1 MKISNRKNKFHIPE
15 NCELTPAF
23 GTPIEI
29 TFCKINNQLKM
40 KTTLRKISIAAA
52 LLLSSG
58 FAFAQAASN
67 NLVVFSQDGD
77 KFSLIVNGLRQNEK
91 PETNVKVTGLN
102 APNYKVRVI
111 FENAGLAPIDQNIYM
126 MDGGE
131 NVTNKEITY
140 VISNTKKG
148 MKLRGQSVADIT
160 PQGPAAPGQ
169 VIYVFNP
176 SGNATSYSTTTTTSG
191 TSTST
196 GTGTSTN
203 VVVVPAN
210 TGAQTTTTVND
221 GMGGTTST
229 TTTTTTTGTADNVN
243 MGMNVGGVGVG
254 ININVND
261 GMGGTATSTSTTTT
275 TSSSTTTTSGGGTTI
290 VNDPPPTTTQCA
302 WPMSSSDFDNAKKS
316 VDAQSFEEQKLKVAK
331 QILNTNCM
339 STAQVKEIMGMFSF
353 EDTKV
358 DWAEF
363 AYGKTTD
370 FNNYY
375 QLNDGFTFS
384 GSVDKLNSY
393 IESHKR

>member
-1 MKISNRKNKFHIPE
+1 
-15 NCELTPAF
+15 
-23 GTPIEI
+23 
-29 TFCKINNQLKM
+29 M
-40 KTTLRKISIAAA
+40 KTTLRKIS
-52 LLLSSG
+52 LLSA
-58 FAFAQAASN
+58 FLLTATYTFAQVSNN

-140 VISNTKKG
+140 VITNTKKG

-160 PQGPAAPGQ
+160 PQGAAAPGQ

-176 SGNATSYSTTTTTSG
+176 SGSASPYSTTTTTSTTGTTTTTGG
-191 TSTST
+191 TSTGVIMTTTTPPT
-196 GTGTSTN
+196 GE
-203 VVVVPAN
+203 
-210 TGAQTTTTVND
+210 QTTTTVSD

-229 TTTTTTTGTADNVN
+229 TTTTTTTGTTDNVN
-243 MGMNVGGVGVG
+243 VGMNAGGVGVG
-254 ININVND
+254 ININITD

-275 TSSSTTTTSGGGTTI
+275 TTTSSSSTTSSGTTTPVTTTTSS
-290 VNDPPPTTTQCA
+290 QCVF
-302 WPMSSSDFDNAKKS
+302 PMSASDFENAKKS
-316 VDAQSFEEQKLKVAK
+316 VSGQSFEDQKLKIAK
-331 QILNTNCM
+331 QVLNTNCM
-339 STAQVKEIMGMFSF
+339 STSQVKEIMGLFSF
-353 EDTKV
+353 EETKL
-358 DWAEF
+358 DWAKF

-375 QLNDGFTFS
+375 QLNDGFTYS
-384 GSVDKLNSY
+384 SSVDELNSY
-393 IESHKR
+393 IESHKH

>member
-1 MKISNRKNKFHIPE
+1 
-15 NCELTPAF
+15 
-23 GTPIEI
+23 
-29 TFCKINNQLKM
+29 M
-40 KTTLRKISIAAA
+40 KTNLRKIS
-52 LLLSSG
+52 LLSAFILS
-58 FAFAQAASN
+58 ATYMFAQVSNN

-77 KFSLIVNGLRQNEK
+77 KFSLIVNGMRQNEK

-148 MKLRGQSVADIT
+148 MKLKGQSVADIT

-176 SGNATSYSTTTTTSG
+176 SGNANPYSTTTTTTTTG
-191 TSTST
+191 STTTT
-196 GTGTSTN
+196 GTGVSTG
-203 VVVVPAN
+203 VVMTVPP
-210 TGAQTTTTVND
+210 TGEQTTTTVND

-229 TTTTTTTGTADNVN
+229 TTTTTTTGTTDNVN
-243 MGMNVGGVGVG
+243 VGMNMGGVGVG

-261 GMGGTATSTSTTTT
+261 GMGGTATSSTTTTTT
-275 TSSSTTTTSGGGTTI
+275 TSSSSTTSTGTTTPVYSA
-290 VNDPPPTTTQCA
+290 PPPSNQCVF
-302 WPMSSSDFDNAKKS
+302 PMSSSDFSAAKKS
-316 VDAQSFEEQKLKVAK
+316 VEGQSFEEQKLKVAK

-339 STAQVKEIMGMFSF
+339 STSQVKEIMALFSY

-370 FNNYY
+370 PNNYF
-375 QLNDGFTFS
+375 QLNDGFTYS
-384 GSVDKLNSY
+384 SSVDKLNAY
-393 IESHKR
+393 IESHKH

>member
-1 MKISNRKNKFHIPE
+1 
-15 NCELTPAF
+15 
-23 GTPIEI
+23 
-29 TFCKINNQLKM
+29 M
-40 KTTLRKISIAAA
+40 KTKLRKIS
-52 LLLSSG
+52 LLSAFILSAS
-58 FAFAQAASN
+58 FVFAQTSNN

-111 FENAGLAPIDQNIYM
+111 FENGNLAPIDQNVYM

-140 VISNTKKG
+140 VISNGKKG
-148 MKLRGQSVADIT
+148 MKLKGQSVADIT
-160 PQGPAAPGQ
+160 PQGTPSEGQ

-176 SGNATSYSTTTTTSG
+176 SGNANPYSTTTTTTTSG
-191 TSTST
+191 TTTTT
-196 GTGTSTN
+196 GTGMSTG
-203 VVVVPAN
+203 VVVTDN
-210 TGAQTTTTVND
+210 TNQNGGQTTTTVND
-221 GMGGTTST
+221 GMGGNTST

-243 MGMNVGGVGVG
+243 VGMNVGGVGVG

-261 GMGGTATSTSTTTT
+261 GMGGTATSSSTTTTT
-275 TSSSTTTTSGGGTTI
+275 TSSSSSTTSGTSTQPVTTTA
-290 VNDPPPTTTQCA
+290 PTTNQCIF
-302 WPMSSSDFDNAKKS
+302 PMSANEFSSAKKS
-316 VDAQSFEEQKLKVAK
+316 VESKSFEEQKLKIAK

-339 STAQVKEIMGMFSF
+339 STSQVKEIMAMFSF
-353 EDTKV
+353 EDSKV

-370 FNNYY
+370 PNNYY

-384 GSVDKLNSY
+384 GSVDKLNEY
-393 IESHKR
+393 IESHK